1 MFDSQANLGQTPR
14 SEAEWVSNEMPACT
28 SNSAKI
34 HKNYGKDAKEEEK
47 MIVVLKRETTKEEQ
61 RELIERI
68 ESMGLRV
75 KDASSEKRCVLGI
88 IGDETKVDITH
99 LQAYRI
105 VEKVIKVQNPFK
117 LASRAF
123 QAENSI
129 IEVDGHKIGGGN
141 LTIIGGPCSV
151 ESEDQIITIAKAVK
165 KAGAHILRGGAFKPR
180 TSPYSFQGLGVEG
193 LKLLRKAKQETGLP
207 IITEAMS
214 TEEFDVVEEYSD
226 IIQIGARNMQNFA
239 LLKKAGKAS
248 KPICLKRGMS
258 ATIEELLMSAERIM
272 AEGNADVILCE
283 RGIRTFETYTRNTLD
298 LAAVL
303 AVKELSHLPIIVD
316 PSHGTGKWE
325 MVEPMS
331 KAAVAVGADGLIIEV
346 HNDPERA
353 LSDGQQSLKPAKFA
367 HLVKTVGKIH
377 AIV

>member
-1 MFDSQANLGQTPR
+1 
-14 SEAEWVSNEMPACT
+14 
-28 SNSAKI
+28 
-34 HKNYGKDAKEEEK
+34 

-298 LAAVL
+298 LAAVS